1 MLAMCLQSLARE
13 HRAVSSKDA
22 VSERDPRLAAVAKV
36 ARALSAPMSLAD
48 LLHEVL
54 AAVRQAVDADRATL
68 YLVDEHEECLTSI
81 VSGGPIRQ
89 IRLHYGQGIAGW
101 VAQTRRTVNVKDAY
115 QDPRFDA
122 SWDLE
127 NGYRTRSM
135 LCQPVLDR
143 EDNLVAVA
151 QVLNKHGGWFG
162 VADEELLATILSM
175 AAISIVNARLA
186 EKLAANN
193 KELVAARHDLANR
206 VREIDMLYDLEREA
220 ARSATLDEAVRG
232 VMERI
237 MSTLDAD
244 LLEVAVRCEAGG
256 LVVYRSSGP
265 ECFDVLQLPSAKG
278 LMGKIFSSPQRYN
291 PCELGREELSEL
303 AREEQ
308 LPWVPAAGLCVPLER
323 DDSLVGAMA
332 VYWRPGGT
340 ASLTEPQERVVEL
353 SADQVG
359 HALGQR
365 MARQQLDRQDRLAAI
380 GSALSAVLHDL
391 KTPVTVASG
400 YVQLLKLEDDPAER
414 AQLADLVLSQLAKMT
429 EMTREVLSFARGDR
443 DLLLRKVMIPEMA
456 GELRT
461 ALASVFDGA
470 DIHWEVRCEDRGI
483 GRIDSNKV
491 LRALVN
497 LARNARDAFDAQAGQ
512 ATGSA
517 PRLPSETEPS
527 AVPAAPSAPKQFTL
541 TLASQGDQLVLTAED
556 NGPGVPREFQH
567 RLFEAFA
574 SHGKKDGTGIGLAM
588 VRRVAMAHGGDVGY
602 RETPGGGATFEM
614 RLARD
619 NPGRRNSERILN
631 QDLSLPAEPPLLP
644 H

>member
-1 MLAMCLQSLARE
+1 M
-13 HRAVSSKDA
+13 SSKA
-22 VSERDPRLAAVAKV
+22 ANSERDPRLAAVAKV
-36 ARALSAPMSLAD
+36 ARALSAPMSLAE
-48 LLHEVL
+48 LLNEVL

-68 YLVDEHEECLTSI
+68 YLVDDTEECLTSI
-81 VSGGPIRQ
+81 AVGGPIRQ

-115 QDPRFDA
+115 QDARFDA

-151 QVLNKHGGWFG
+151 QVLNKNGGWFS

-256 LVVYRSSGP
+256 LIVYRSTGP
-265 ECFDVLQLPSAKG
+265 DGFELLQLPSAKG
-278 LMGKIFSSPQRYN
+278 LMGKLFSSPQRYN
-291 PCELGREELSEL
+291 PCELGCAEL
-303 AREEQ
+303 AQLAAEEQ

-332 VYWRPGGT
+332 VYWRPGGH
-340 ASLTEPQERVVEL
+340 ASLTLPQERVVEL

-365 MARQQLDRQDRLAAI
+365 MARQQVDRQDRLAAI

-400 YVQLLKLEDDPAER
+400 YVQLLKLEDDAAER
-414 AQLADLVLSQLAKMT
+414 AQLADLVLAQLAKMT

-443 DLLLRKVMIPEMA
+443 DLLLRKVLIPDMA
-456 GELRT
+456 EELRA
-461 ALASVFDGA
+461 ALTSVFEGA
-470 DIHWEVRCEDRGI
+470 HVLWEVRCEDRGF
-483 GRIDSNKV
+483 GRFDLNKV

-497 LARNARDAFDAQAGQ
+497 LARNARDAFDAMDAAQP
-512 ATGSA
+512 
-517 PRLPSETEPS
+517 PRLAHDGE
-527 AVPAAPSAPKQFTL
+527 AAPSPEPAQPAPPRKRFAM
-541 TLASQGDQLVLTAED
+541 TLASEGDQLVLTAED

-588 VRRVAMAHGGDVGY
+588 VRRVAMAHGGDVAY

-614 RLARD
+614 RITRD
-619 NPGRRNSERILN
+619 NQGRRNSERIYN
-631 QDLSLPAEPPLLP
+631 QDMSLAAPPAQLPP
-644 H
+644 